1 MECGW
6 YCRTVAAVARECCE
20 VVVVV
25 VAAAAA
31 SVVRVPGCAAERASR
46 PRLLD
51 CAGEEDLAR
60 HGWIGRAYWI
70 GALLLHYLFIVRC
83 LALPI
88 LSVCVC
94 TQEQEVR
101 SVRGKESI
109 SIADFFQPN
118 RGVDFYF
125 EFLPVKL
132 TRRFLLPIISSR
144 QIEESVDRSILLPR
158 GKYGGT
164 FVGIELGDFLPS
176 PSQFIALNSGFNR
189 ARLRNNYVHGRKVS
203 R

>member
-1 MECGW
+1 M
-6 YCRTVAAVARECCE
+6 
-20 VVVVV
+20 
-25 VAAAAA
+25 
-31 SVVRVPGCAAERASR
+31 PGCAAERASR

-70 GALLLHYLFIVRC
+70 GALLLHYSIHCSLFGSTY
-83 LALPI
+83 PI
-88 LSVCVC
+88 CVC
-94 TQEQEVR
+94 LCTQEVR

-176 PSQFIALNSGFNR
+176 PSQFIAMNSGFNR